1 MGGETQYKRFSCLR
15 FYGSL
20 VGLQLHIAYGWKEG
34 FSCRVFYQ
42 KLKEMQEKKRAQKSS
57 QESTTDTQSHSL
69 SNERD
74 TQSGG
79 RKSKTSE
86 ELLEPARKKP
96 DLAGFASSSHC
107 PKELLKP
114 ILFSLS
120 ARPPNRSVRP
130 VTSKTGIPLLQRHL
144 YTSPRK
150 PSQNPIEDD
159 HNSKSPLHGTW
170 EVNQESD
177 LLDFKFIRTISSKEC
192 MGGEVQYKCA
202 SCLRYFRSLG
212 FLQAHIV
219 NGWKEGFSCR
229 VFYRKLKEIQGKRR
243 LKRSQESFMLPATK
257 IQHFSPLID
266 TEAPRRT
273 RKTKVSWD
281 LSEVKRKTDAI
292 QKWLLEIQ
300 QPDTTH

>member
-1 MGGETQYKRFSCLR
+1 MDLSAPRR
-15 FYGSL
+15 
-20 VGLQLHIAYGWKEG
+20 
-34 FSCRVFYQ
+34 
-42 KLKEMQEKKRAQKSS
+42 LKDSFIP
-57 QESTTDTQSHSL
+57 L
-69 SNERD
+69 
-74 TQSGG
+74 
-79 RKSKTSE
+79 KT
-86 ELLEPARKKP
+86 RHK

-144 YTSPRK
+144 YSSPRK